1 MWQIFP
7 PKNLEKIRCSKYA
20 CAGFFSFFFSRIIIH
35 LSINFY
41 FYFLVVL
48 YLFIFDK
55 NKVFSICVIFIVF
68 NNVQVFQS
76 ANILFALNLII

>member
-1 MWQIFP
+1 MANFP
-7 PKNLEKIRCSKYA
+7 AKKLRKNTVLKIRMRRI
-20 CAGFFSFFFSRIIIH
+20 FFFFFSRIIIH

-48 YLFIFDK
+48 YLFIIDK

>member
-7 PKNLEKIRCSKYA
+7 PKNLEKYGA
-20 CAGFFSFFFSRIIIH
+20 QNTNALDFFFFFLSRSIIH

-48 YLFIFDK
+48 YLFIDK
-55 NKVFSICVIFIVF
+55 NKLFSICVIFIVF
-68 NNVQVFQS
+68 HNVQVFQS